1 MKNKIILSILTCLSV
16 IAIVLIVYRGK
27 NNTLEDSKDIPTKNS
42 DMLSMMLETEA
53 GSGEYKVVEQSE
65 WPTLSDGYKFNS
77 TLSKCEN
84 GSEVSWDDENNK
96 VVIKSNISDKCYIY
110 FDVHNPTLEEVCS
123 GGDDLAYCVKSYGD
137 LGPDVSNIYIH
148 NSSLTNGAGDN
159 SYRYAGADPDN
170 YICIGSTATTC
181 PDANLFRI
189 IGVFDD
195 EVKVIKATSIDY
207 MQWNSTT
214 SNTWSSS
221 SLNTY
226 LNGTYLS
233 SLSWTEII
241 VSATWKVG
249 GNTISNIR
257 SVIPKTAYTNEITN
271 VSTTY
276 TAEVGLMYVSDY
288 YFASSQESWSITGGY
303 NDEIILENWL
313 NISDSQWTIT
323 PITDDSTSVFAINRM
338 GSISPTAVDSSE
350 ITRPVF
356 YLGWGWYGINIY
368 PAFQSG
374 TGTYS
379 NPIRVTVAENLPLEG

>member
-338 GSISPTAVDSSE
+338 GSISPTVVDSSE

-356 YLGWGWYGINIY
+356 YLGWYGVSIY